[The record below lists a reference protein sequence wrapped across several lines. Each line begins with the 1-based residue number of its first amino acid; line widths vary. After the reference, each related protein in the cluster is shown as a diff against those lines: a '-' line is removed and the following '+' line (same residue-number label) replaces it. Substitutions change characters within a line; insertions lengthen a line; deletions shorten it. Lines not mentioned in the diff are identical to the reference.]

1 MNNLD
6 TLLSVS
12 KKMKILYV
20 EDNEIARE
28 STLGLLSNI
37 FTDIVVAVDGQEGL
51 NEFLKDTTGYNLII
65 SDINMPNMNGREMI
79 QRVREIDENVIIF
92 VLTADIE
99 AERKVIKNVNAYL
112 HKPIDFM
119 KLLMELEKNF
129 SS

>member
-1 MNNLD
+1 
-6 TLLSVS
+6 
-12 KKMKILYV
+12 
-20 EDNEIARE
+20 
-28 STLGLLSNI
+28 
-37 FTDIVVAVDGQEGL
+37 
-51 NEFLKDTTGYNLII
+51 
-65 SDINMPNMNGREMI
+65 MPNMNGREMI

>member
-6 TLLSVS
+6 AILSVS
-12 KKMKILYV
+12 KKMRVLYV
-20 EDNEIARE
+20 EDNEEARE

-37 FTDIVVAVDGQEGL
+37 FTDIVVAVDGEDGL
-51 NEFLKDTTGYNLII
+51 NTFLKDTTEYNLII

-79 QRVREIDENVIIF
+79 QRVREVDENIMIF

-112 HKPIDFM
+112 HKPIDYM
-119 KLLMELEKNF
+119 KLFIELEKNF